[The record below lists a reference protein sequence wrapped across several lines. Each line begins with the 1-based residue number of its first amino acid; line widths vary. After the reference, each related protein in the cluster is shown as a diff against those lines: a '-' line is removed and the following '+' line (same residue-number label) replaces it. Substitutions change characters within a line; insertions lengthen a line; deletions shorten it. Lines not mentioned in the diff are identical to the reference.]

1 MKTLNDYIK
10 EYSDIAKRLGYQGES
25 INLLTQFLANA
36 SYISEVENIAYA
48 REASIDKALLMNS
61 KIQHCMNDMY
71 SVYRGHCPRVIMSV
85 RFLRPVS
92 FMPYDEII
100 KSGKFSVYYIGHYTK
115 SEEIDPETG
124 EYTWTYSS
132 GHFMNNNLTDTYYIV
147 GFLSPR
153 KWTSKSIT
161 NLYDNYYIES
171 PSDASNLS
179 NDVFVSIDRGGIV
192 DHPVASR
199 VFADH
204 INEPKKNVFD
214 LTTTD
219 YGSRIYFI
227 DYVINELELGST
239 WDPSTGSSNDGPSN
253 INISATFYEYSIL
266 DNYNLSEL
274 QKLQLKGAEL
284 IPYVTEEDRT
294 FLYGKLGYPEK
305 GLIFIP
311 ETSRDMLTTIHYK
324 ANRSRH
330 LSTILRSNSD
340 VGHILEEL
348 YPQKIQSGRTYFEFE
363 VHGDVSRLIIYY
375 IPMNASDPLTEE
387 EINEFKTKRTAYYV
401 LDNEDVDEGI
411 QVYPGIKWKAK
422 FNISLELYKNT
433 SENYYDIVKEK
444 LENYENKFNI
454 VFSDE
459 LINEIKADIAKI
471 PNVKNILEFNLSFED
486 SVGNIINS
494 VDEVEFPSSI
504 YYGIEST
511 ISTVV
516 RS

>member
-71 SVYRGHCPRVIMSV
+71 SVYRGHCPRVVLSV
-85 RFLRPVS
+85 KFLRPVS

-100 KSGKFSVYYIGHYTK
+100 KSGKFSVYYIGYYTK
-115 SEEIDPETG
+115 SKEPDPETE
-124 EYTWTYSS
+124 EYGWEYNM
-132 GHFMNNNLTDTYYIV
+132 GHFMNSSLNDVFYIV
-147 GFLSPR
+147 GFLSPQ
-153 KWTSKSIT
+153 KWTAKNTT

-171 PSDASNLS
+171 PADATNLS
-179 NDVFVSIDRGGIV
+179 NDVFVSIDRGGTI

-199 VFADH
+199 VFSDH
-204 INEPKKNVFD
+204 INDPKKNVFD

-219 YGSRIYFI
+219 YGSRIYFV
-227 DYVINELELGST
+227 DYIMNELELSST
-239 WDPSTGSSNDGPSN
+239 WYPSTGSLNDGSSN
-253 INISATFYEYSIL
+253 VNASATFFEYSNL

-274 QKLQLKGAEL
+274 QKLQLKGGDL
-284 IPYVTEEDRT
+284 ISYNLEEDRT
-294 FLYGKLGYPEK
+294 FLYGKQGWPEK
-305 GLIFIP
+305 GLVFIP
-311 ETSRDMLTTIHYK
+311 ETPRDMLTTIHYK

-348 YPQKIQSGRTYFEFE
+348 FPNHVQSGRTFFEFE
-363 VHGDVSRLIIYY
+363 MRGDISNLMIYY
-375 IPMNASDPLTEE
+375 IPVGQALTQAQKD
-387 EINEFKTKRTAYYV
+387 EFRAKRTAYYIV
-401 LDNEDVDEGI
+401 EDAAAIEIIEG
-411 QVYPGIKWKAK
+411 VKWKAR
-422 FNISLELYKNT
+422 FNISLELYKNIG
-433 SENYYDIVKEK
+433 ENYYNIVKEK
-444 LENYENKFNI
+444 LENYENKFSI

-459 LINEIKADIAKI
+459 LINEIKSDIAKI

-494 VDEVEFPSSI
+494 VDEVEFPKSV
-504 YYGIEST
+504 YYEIEST

>member
-36 SYISEVENIAYA
+36 SYINEVENIAYV
-48 REASIDKALLMNS
+48 REASIDKALLTNS

-92 FMPYDEII
+92 FMLYDEII
-100 KSGKFSVYYIGHYTK
+100 RSGKFSVYYIGYYTK
-115 SEEIDPETG
+115 SEEVDPETG
-124 EYTWTYSS
+124 EYIWTYNM
-132 GHFMNNNLTDTYYIV
+132 GDLMNNDLDRVYYIV

-153 KWTSKSIT
+153 KWTSKNTT
-161 NLYDNYYIES
+161 NLYDSYYIES

-179 NDVFVSIDRGGIV
+179 NDVHVSIDMGGII
-192 DHPVASR
+192 DYPVASR

-204 INEPKKNVFD
+204 INDPKKNVFD

-227 DYVINELELGST
+227 DYILNELELGST
-239 WDPSTGSSNDGPSN
+239 WDPSTGNANDGPSN
-253 INISATFYEYSIL
+253 VSISVTFYEHSVL

-274 QKLQLKGAEL
+274 RKLQLKGAEL
-284 IPYVTEEDRT
+284 IPFDIDMDRI
-294 FLYGKLGYPEK
+294 FLYGKQGYPEL
-305 GLIFIP
+305 GLVFIP
-311 ETSRDMLTTIHYK
+311 ETSRDLLTTIHYK

-340 VGHILEEL
+340 VGLILEEL
-348 YPQKIQSGRTYFEFE
+348 FPEKVQSGRTYFEFE

-375 IPMNASDPLTEE
+375 IPTGDPLTPA
-387 EINEFKTKRTAYYV
+387 EIEEFKLKRTAYYV
-401 LDNEDVDEGI
+401 LDNEDVEEGI
-411 QVYPGIKWKAK
+411 QVYPGVRWKAK

-433 SENYYDIVKEK
+433 SENYYSIVKEK

-454 VFSDE
+454 EFSDE

-486 SVGNIINS
+486 SVGNIIDS
-494 VDEVEFPSSI
+494 VDEVEFPESV
-504 YYGIEST
+504 YYKIEST
-511 ISTVV
+511 TSTIV

>member
-71 SVYRGHCPRVIMSV
+71 SVYRGHCPRVV
-85 RFLRPVS
+85 LAVKFLRPVS

-100 KSGKFSVYYIGHYTK
+100 RSGKFSIYYIGYYEK
-115 SEEIDPETG
+115 SEEPNSETQ
-124 EYTWTYSS
+124 EYTWTYEM
-132 GHFMNNNLTDTYYIV
+132 GHFMGNDQESTYYIV
-147 GFLSPR
+147 GFLAPQ
-153 KWTSKSIT
+153 KWTARNTT

-171 PSDASNLS
+171 PAEAINLS
-179 NDVFVSIDRGGIV
+179 NDVFVSIDRGGTI

-204 INEPKKNVFD
+204 INDPKKNVFD

-227 DYVINELELGST
+227 DYVINELEWGST
-239 WDPSTGSSNDGPSN
+239 WYPSTGNPNDGSSNVGASV
-253 INISATFYEYSIL
+253 TYYEYSKL
-266 DNYNLSEL
+266 DDYNLSEL
-274 QKLQLKGAEL
+274 QKLQLKGADL
-284 IPYVTEEDRT
+284 VPYNVEEDRI
-294 FLYGKLGYPEK
+294 FLYGKRGWPEK
-305 GLIFIP
+305 GLVFIP
-311 ETSRDMLTTIHYK
+311 ETSRDLLTTIHYK

-348 YPQKIQSGRTYFEFE
+348 YPEKIQSGRTYYEFE

-375 IPMNASDPLTEE
+375 IPMDSGNLLTEA
-387 EINEFKTKRTAYYV
+387 EIREFRNKRLAYYV
-401 LDNEDVDEGI
+401 IDEEDVDGGI
-411 QVYPGIKWKAK
+411 QVYPGIEWKAK
-422 FNISLELYKNT
+422 FNISLELYKNV
-433 SENYYDIVKEK
+433 SENYYSTIKEK

-471 PNVKNILEFNLSFED
+471 PNVKNILEFNLNFED
-486 SVGNIINS
+486 SVGNIIES
-494 VDEVEFPSSI
+494 VNEAEFPDSV
-504 YYGIEST
+504 YYRIESSV
-511 ISTVV
+511 STVV

>member
-1 MKTLNDYIK
+1 MKTINDYIK

-36 SYISEVENIAYA
+36 SYISEVENITYA

-92 FMPYDEII
+92 FMLYDEII
-100 KSGKFSVYYIGHYTK
+100 KSGKFSVYYIGYYTK
-115 SEEIDPETG
+115 SEEADPETG
-124 EYTWTYSS
+124 EHTWTYHMGQFINMDISDEV
-132 GHFMNNNLTDTYYIV
+132 FYII
-147 GFLSPR
+147 GFLAPR
-153 KWTSKSIT
+153 KWTSQNTT

-171 PSDASNLS
+171 SSDAGNLS
-179 NDVFVSIDRGGIV
+179 NDVRVSIDRGGEI
-192 DHPVASR
+192 DYPIASR

-204 INEPKKNVFD
+204 INDPKKNVFD

-219 YGSRIYFI
+219 YGSRIYYI
-227 DYVINELELGST
+227 DYLLNELEISSL
-239 WDPSTGSSNDGPSN
+239 WDISTGSSNDGLSN
-253 INISATFYEYSIL
+253 VNVTATFYEYSSL

-274 QKLQLKGAEL
+274 QKLQLKGASL
-284 IPYVTEEDRT
+284 VPYDTEEDRT
-294 FLYGKLGYPEK
+294 FLYGKQGYPER
-305 GLIFIP
+305 GLVFVP

-348 YPQKIQSGRTYFEFE
+348 FPNKVQSGRTFFEFE
-363 VHGDVSRLIIYY
+363 MHGDVNRLMIYY
-375 IPMNASDPLTEE
+375 IPIGDKLSEE
-387 EINEFKTKRTAYYV
+387 DIKKFKDERTAYYV
-401 LDNEDVDEGI
+401 VDPEEDDGI
-411 QVYPGIKWKAK
+411 ELIAGSEWKAK
-422 FNISLELYKNT
+422 FNITLELYKNIN
-433 SENYYDIVKEK
+433 ENYYTVVEEK
-444 LENYENKFNI
+444 LKNYENRFNV

-459 LINEIKADIAKI
+459 LISEIKSDLSKI
-471 PNVKNILEFNLSFED
+471 PNIKNILEFNLSFED
-486 SVGNIINS
+486 SVGNMINS
-494 VDEVEFPSSI
+494 VDEVEFPKSV
-504 YYGIEST
+504 YYKIESN
-511 ISTVV
+511 INTVV

>member
-71 SVYRGHCPRVIMSV
+71 SVYRGHCPRVILSV

-100 KSGKFSVYYIGHYTK
+100 KSGKFSVYYIGYYTRSK
-115 SEEIDPETG
+115 DPDPETG
-124 EYTWTYSS
+124 EHVWTYEM
-132 GHFMNNNLTDTYYIV
+132 GHLMNNDLESTYYIV
-147 GFLSPR
+147 GFLSPQ
-153 KWTSKSIT
+153 KWTSKNTT

-171 PSDASNLS
+171 SSEAINLS
-179 NDVFVSIDRGGIV
+179 NDVYVSIDRGGTI

-204 INEPKKNVFD
+204 INNPKRNVFD
-214 LTTTD
+214 LTITD
-219 YGSRIYFI
+219 YGSRIYFV
-227 DYVINELELGST
+227 DYIINELELSST
-239 WDPSTGSSNDGPSN
+239 WNPSTGNLNDGSSNVN
-253 INISATFYEYSIL
+253 ASATFYEYSKL
-266 DNYNLSEL
+266 DDYNLSEL
-274 QKLQLKGAEL
+274 QKLQLKGADL
-284 IPYVTEEDRT
+284 VPFDTVEDSV
-294 FLYGKLGYPEK
+294 FLYGKQGYPEK
-305 GLIFIP
+305 GLVFIS
-311 ETSRDMLTTIHYK
+311 ETPRDMLTTIHYK

-348 YPQKIQSGRTYFEFE
+348 FPDHVQSGRTFFEFE
-363 VHGDVSRLIIYY
+363 MRGDVSNLMIYY
-375 IPMNASDPLTEE
+375 IPIGQPLTESQK
-387 EINEFKTKRTAYYV
+387 NEFRAKRTAYYIV
-401 LDNEDVDEGI
+401 EDAAAIEI
-411 QVYPGIKWKAK
+411 IEGIKWKAK
-422 FNISLELYKNT
+422 FNISLDLYKNT
-433 SENYYDIVKEK
+433 GENYYGIVKEK

-459 LINEIKADIAKI
+459 LINEIKSDLSKI

-494 VDEVEFPSSI
+494 VDEAEFPKSV
-504 YYGIEST
+504 YFEVEST

>member
-1 MKTLNDYIK
+1 MKTLNDYIS

-36 SYISEVENIAYA
+36 SYISEIENIAYA
-48 REASIDKALLMNS
+48 RESSIDKALLMNS

-71 SVYRGHCPRVIMSV
+71 SVYRGHCPRVILSV

-92 FMPYDEII
+92 FVLYDEII
-100 KSGKFSVYYIGHYTK
+100 KSSRFSVYYIGYYTK
-115 SEEIDPETG
+115 SELPDSNTG
-124 EYTWTYSS
+124 EYTWTYNM
-132 GHFMNNNLTDTYYIV
+132 GNLMHNDLNSTCYIV
-147 GFLSPR
+147 GFLSPQ
-153 KWTSKSIT
+153 KWTSVNTT
-161 NLYDNYYIES
+161 NLYDSYYVES
-171 PSDASNLS
+171 PSNARNLS
-179 NDVFVSIDRGGIV
+179 NDVCVSIDQGGTI

-204 INEPKKNVFD
+204 IKDPKKNVFD

-227 DYVINELELGST
+227 DYILNELEQGST
-239 WDPSTGSSNDGPSN
+239 WPYNTGSSNDGATNVS
-253 INISATFYEYSIL
+253 ISVNFYEYSQL
-266 DNYNLSEL
+266 DNYNLSEV
-274 QKLQLKGAEL
+274 QKLQLKGGEL
-284 IPYVTEEDRT
+284 VPYDSTQDST
-294 FLYGKLGYPEK
+294 FLYGKQGWPER
-305 GLIFIP
+305 GLIFVP
-311 ETSRDMLTTIHYK
+311 ETPRDMLTTIHYK

-340 VGHILEEL
+340 VGNILEEL
-348 YPQKIQSGRTYFEFE
+348 FPNRVQSGKTFFEFE
-363 VHGDVSRLIIYY
+363 MQGDVSRLMIYY
-375 IPMNASDPLTEE
+375 IPIGNELTEE
-387 EINEFKTKRTAYYV
+387 EVSEFKNKRTAYYLV
-401 LDNEDVDEGI
+401 GDNSDNISVI
-411 QVYPGIKWKAK
+411 PGIRWKAK

-433 SENYYDIVKEK
+433 ADNYYNVVKEK
-444 LENYENKFNI
+444 LENYENKFGI

-459 LINEIKADIAKI
+459 LISEIKADLAKI

-494 VDEVEFPSSI
+494 VDEVEFPKSV
-504 YYGIEST
+504 YYKIEST

>member
-48 REASIDKALLMNS
+48 RESSIDKALLMNS

-71 SVYRGHCPRVIMSV
+71 SVYRGHCPRVVMSV
-85 RFLRPVS
+85 KFLRPVS

-115 SEEIDPETG
+115 SEKPDPETG
-124 EYTWTYSS
+124 EYVWTYET
-132 GHFMNNNLTDTYYIV
+132 GHFMNTKLNTVHYIV
-147 GFLSPR
+147 GFLSPA
-153 KWTSKSIT
+153 KWSVKNVT
-161 NLYDNYYIES
+161 NFYDNYYIES
-171 PSDASNLS
+171 PAEATNLS
-179 NDVFVSIDRGGIV
+179 NDVYVSIDQGGTI

-204 INEPKKNVFD
+204 INDPKKNVFD

-227 DYVINELELGST
+227 DYILNEIELSST
-239 WDPSTGSSNDGPSN
+239 WESSTGNPNDGPSN
-253 INISATFYEYSIL
+253 INASVMFYEYSSI
-266 DNYNLSEL
+266 DSYNLSEL
-274 QKLQLKGAEL
+274 QKLQLKGADL
-284 IPYVTEEDRT
+284 VPYVTEEDKT
-294 FLYGKLGYPEK
+294 FLYGKLGYPER
-305 GLIFIP
+305 GLVFIP

-330 LSTILRSNSD
+330 LSTIFRSNSD
-340 VGHILEEL
+340 IGHILEEL
-348 YPQKIQSGRTYFEFE
+348 YPEKVRSGKTYFEFE
-363 VHGDVSRLIIYY
+363 SYGDVNRLMIYY
-375 IPMNASDPLTEE
+375 IPVGESLTASEKE
-387 EINEFKTKRTAYYV
+387 EFKEKRAAYYI
-401 LDNEDVDEGI
+401 VDKDYISIIE
-411 QVYPGIKWKAK
+411 GIKWKAK

-433 SENYYDIVKEK
+433 GDNYYNTIKEK

-459 LINEIKADIAKI
+459 LINEIKSELAKI

-486 SVGNIINS
+486 AVGNIINS
-494 VDEVEFPSSI
+494 ISEAEFPKTV
-504 YYGIEST
+504 YYEIEST
-511 ISTVV
+511 VSTIVK
-516 RS
+516 S

>member
-71 SVYRGHCPRVIMSV
+71 SVYRGHCPRVVLSV
-85 RFLRPVS
+85 KFLRPVS

-100 KSGKFSVYYIGHYTK
+100 KSGKFSIYYIGYYEK
-115 SEEIDPETG
+115 SEEPDPETQ
-124 EYTWTYSS
+124 EYTWTYEM
-132 GHFMNNNLTDTYYIV
+132 GHFMGNDQESTYYIV
-147 GFLSPR
+147 GFLAPR
-153 KWTSKSIT
+153 KWTARNTT
-161 NLYDNYYIES
+161 NLYDNYYIEI
-171 PSDASNLS
+171 PAEAINLS
-179 NDVFVSIDRGGIV
+179 NDVFVSIDRGGII

-204 INEPKKNVFD
+204 INNPSKNVFD
-214 LTTTD
+214 LTITD

-227 DYVINELELGST
+227 DYIINELELGST
-239 WDPSTGSSNDGPSN
+239 WNPSTGNFNDGPSN
-253 INISATFYEYSIL
+253 ISVSSTFYEYSAL

-284 IPYVTEEDRT
+284 VPYVIEEDRV
-294 FLYGKLGYPEK
+294 FLYGKRGWPEK
-305 GLIFIP
+305 GLVFIP
-311 ETSRDMLTTIHYK
+311 ETPRDLLTTIHYK

-348 YPQKIQSGRTYFEFE
+348 YPDKVQSGRTYFEFE
-363 VHGDVSRLIIYY
+363 MHGDANRLMIYY
-375 IPMNASDPLTEE
+375 IPIGNGLSSD
-387 EINEFKTKRTAYYV
+387 EIEEFKTKRTAYYV
-401 LDNEDVDEGI
+401 IDKEDTDGI
-411 QVYPGIKWKAK
+411 SVISGIKWVAK

-433 SENYYDIVKEK
+433 SENYYTIVKEK
-444 LENYENKFNI
+444 LENYENKFGV

-459 LINEIKADIAKI
+459 LINEIKADLAKI
-471 PNVKNILEFNLSFED
+471 SNVKNILEFNLSFED
-486 SVGNIINS
+486 SVGNLINS
-494 VDEVEFPSSI
+494 VDEVEFPKSV
-504 YYGIEST
+504 YYEIKST
-511 ISTVV
+511 VSTVV

>member
-1 MKTLNDYIK
+1 MKTLNDYVK

-25 INLLTQFLANA
+25 INLLAQFLANA

-85 RFLRPVS
+85 KFLRPVS
-92 FMPYDEII
+92 FMMYDEII
-100 KSGKFSVYYIGHYTK
+100 KSGKFSVYYIGHYDK
-115 SEEIDPETG
+115 SEYVDPETG
-124 EYTWTYSS
+124 EYTWTYSM
-132 GHFMNNNLTDTYYIV
+132 GQLMNMSDYDKVHYIV

-153 KWTSKSIT
+153 KWTAENTT

-179 NDVFVSIDRGGIV
+179 NDVCVSIDTGGEV
-192 DHPVASR
+192 NHPVASR

-204 INEPKKNVFD
+204 INNPKENVFD

-219 YGSRIYFI
+219 YGSRIYYI
-227 DYVINELELGST
+227 DYLLNELELGSL
-239 WDPSTGSSNDGPSN
+239 WNLSTGSANDGPSN
-253 INISATFYEYSIL
+253 INTSVTFYEYSKL
-266 DNYNLSEL
+266 DDYNLSEL
-274 QKLQLKGAEL
+274 QKLQLKGADL
-284 IPYVTEEDRT
+284 VSYDTEEDGI
-294 FLYGKLGYPEK
+294 FLYGKQGWPEK
-305 GLIFIP
+305 GLVFIP
-311 ETSRDMLTTIHYK
+311 ETPRDMLTTIHYK

-348 YPQKIQSGRTYFEFE
+348 FPNKVQSGRTFFEFE
-363 VHGDVSRLIIYY
+363 MHGDVSKLMIYY
-375 IPMNASDPLTEE
+375 IPIGDNLTPEDIAKFKEE
-387 EINEFKTKRTAYYV
+387 RTAYYV
-401 LDNEDVDEGI
+401 VDPEEEDGI
-411 QVYPGIKWKAK
+411 EIIAGVKWRAK
-422 FNISLELYKNT
+422 FTITLELYKNT
-433 SENYYDIVKEK
+433 SENYYSVVEEK
-444 LENYENKFNI
+444 LKNYENRFGV

-459 LINEIKADIAKI
+459 LINEIKSDLAKI

-494 VDEVEFPSSI
+494 VDEVEFPKSV
-504 YYGIEST
+504 YYGIDSN
-511 ISTVV
+511 ISTLVK
-516 RS
+516 S

>member
-1 MKTLNDYIK
+1 MKTLNDYIS

-71 SVYRGHCPRVIMSV
+71 SVYRGHCPRIILSV

-92 FMPYDEII
+92 FVLYDEII
-100 KSGKFSVYYIGHYTK
+100 KSSRFSIYYIGYYTK
-115 SEEIDPETG
+115 SELPDPETG
-124 EYTWTYSS
+124 EYKWTYNM
-132 GHFMNNNLTDTYYIV
+132 GNLMHNNLESTCYIV
-147 GFLSPR
+147 GFLSPQ
-153 KWTSKSIT
+153 KWTSANTT
-161 NLYDNYYIES
+161 NLYDSYYIES
-171 PSDASNLS
+171 PSDAKNLS
-179 NDVFVSIDRGGIV
+179 NDVCVSIDQGGTI
-192 DHPVASR
+192 DHPIASR
-199 VFADH
+199 VFSDH
-204 INEPKKNVFD
+204 IKDPKKNVFD

-227 DYVINELELGST
+227 DYILNELEQGST
-239 WDPSTGSSNDGPSN
+239 WPENTGSTNDGASN
-253 INISATFYEYSIL
+253 VSISVNFYEYSQL
-266 DNYNLSEL
+266 DDYNLSEV
-274 QKLQLKGAEL
+274 QKLQLKGGEL
-284 IPYVTEEDRT
+284 IPYNTSQDSV
-294 FLYGKLGYPEK
+294 FLYGKQGWPER

-311 ETSRDMLTTIHYK
+311 ETPRDMLTTIHYK

-348 YPQKIQSGRTYFEFE
+348 YPDKVQSGRTYFEFE
-363 VHGDVSRLIIYY
+363 MHGDANRLMIYY
-375 IPMNASDPLTEE
+375 IPIGNGLSSE
-387 EINEFKTKRTAYYV
+387 EIEEFKTKRTAYYV
-401 LDNEDVDEGI
+401 IDKEDTDGI
-411 QVYPGIKWKAK
+411 SVISGIKWIAK

-433 SENYYDIVKEK
+433 SENYYTIVKEK
-444 LENYENKFNI
+444 LENYENKFGI

-459 LINEIKADIAKI
+459 LINEIKADLAKI

-494 VDEVEFPSSI
+494 VDEVEFPKSV
-504 YYGIEST
+504 YYEVKST

>member
-71 SVYRGHCPRVIMSV
+71 SVYRGHCPRVILSV

-92 FMPYDEII
+92 FVLYDEII
-100 KSGKFSVYYIGHYTK
+100 KSGKFSVYYIGYYNK
-115 SEEIDPETG
+115 SESPDPETG
-124 EYTWTYSS
+124 EYTWTYSM
-132 GHFMNNNLTDTYYIV
+132 GNFMNNNLTSTYYIV
-147 GFLSPR
+147 GFLSPQ
-153 KWTSKSIT
+153 KWTSTNTT
-161 NLYDNYYIES
+161 NLYDSYYIES
-171 PSDASNLS
+171 PSDASDLS
-179 NDVFVSIDRGGIV
+179 NDVCVSIDQGGTI
-192 DHPVASR
+192 DHPIASR

-204 INEPKKNVFD
+204 IKEPKKNVFD

-227 DYVINELELGST
+227 DYIINELERGST
-239 WDPSTGSSNDGPSN
+239 WAYNTGSSNDGASN
-253 INISATFYEYSIL
+253 VNISASFYKYSQL
-266 DNYNLSEL
+266 DSYNLSEV
-274 QKLQLKGAEL
+274 QKLQLKGGEL
-284 IPYVTEEDRT
+284 IPYDTEKDKT
-294 FLYGKLGYPEK
+294 FLYGKQGWPEK

-311 ETSRDMLTTIHYK
+311 ETPRDMLTTIHYK

-340 VGHILEEL
+340 VGNILEEL
-348 YPQKIQSGRTYFEFE
+348 FPTRVQSGKTFYEFE
-363 VHGDVSRLIIYY
+363 MQGDVSRLMIYY
-375 IPMNASDPLTEE
+375 IPIGSELSAA
-387 EINEFKTKRTAYYV
+387 EINEFKERRTAYYLV
-401 LDNEDVDEGI
+401 GDNSDNILVI
-411 QVYPGIKWKAK
+411 PGIKWKAK

-433 SENYYDIVKEK
+433 ADNYYKIVKEK
-444 LENYENKFNI
+444 LENYENKFGI

-459 LINEIKADIAKI
+459 LTNEIKSELSKI
-471 PNVKNILEFNLSFED
+471 PNVKNILEFTLSFED
-486 SVGNIINS
+486 SIGNIIS
-494 VDEVEFPSSI
+494 SIDEAEFPKSV
-504 YYGIEST
+504 YYEIEST
-511 ISTVV
+511 INTIV